1 MDWELKFMQW
11 GNGWWTSVV
20 LDTLVPWLTHLG
32 SQVAV
37 VVFILVSW
45 IAARRRKVLYGLLIL
60 FGIQSIIVYGLKFLI
75 QRQRPPFAMELA
87 SRFSRAPENAG
98 PELPQRPYLGAFMM
112 ATLLAR
118 GSTVP
123 VSSSLSSQGSSME
136 PDLPGPPLPHGRD
149 HGGVLVTESPDWLF
163 AVSAALNIPPGWNPS
178 ITGALAT
185 SFFPDD
191 TPCRI

>member
-11 GNGWWTSVV
+11 GNGWWTSSV

-87 SRFSRAPENAG
+87 SRFSRG
-98 PELPQRPYLGAFMM
+98 PGEVLDPSFPSAHTLGAFMM
-112 ATLLAR
+112 ATLLAAWFPR
-118 GSTVP
+118 YRLLFFILAGLVGWSRIYLGLHYPTDVI
-123 VSSSLSSQGSSME
+123 M
-136 PDLPGPPLPHGRD
+136 
-149 HGGVLVTESPDWLF
+149 GGVLGYGITRL
-163 AVSAALNIPPGWNPS
+163 ALCRLGSLKHP
-178 ITGALAT
+178 ALDGT
-185 SFFPDD
+185 LP
-191 TPCRI
+191 